1 MKITTRQLRRII
13 RESIKASEVLTTPKQ
28 FKSLQPGD
36 RLFLNGKAIV
46 VVQTS
51 SVSADIDYVEQGSSK
66 QQYFDYR
73 YALADDPNELPEYE
87 VIYLGPGPAPENTRL
102 PRR

>member
-1 MKITTRQLRRII
+1 MRITKKQLRRII
-13 RESIKASEVLTTPKQ
+13 RESIAVSEVMTTPAQ
-28 FKSLQPGD
+28 FRALRPGD
-36 RLFLNGKAIV
+36 RLSLNGKSIV

-73 YALADDPNELPEYE
+73 YALADDPNELPEYD
-87 VIYLGPGPAPENTRL
+87 VVYLGPGESPQNTRL
-102 PRR
+102 LRR